1 MPRCATERAHRTV
14 EGECSLSRDVGSF
27 SVFRGCV
34 CVCHELSQM
43 VTSLC
48 PPTPASPPLANGAQ
62 RLRSVLGSLTG
73 TPPPGDEVSERGFNS
88 GSRADRESRERERAD
103 LLDRRDLFASGSRL
117 ARDRSARRP
126 YKLTFSRRPTP
137 DAPAHARR
145 RTAMRR
151 RRSDGRSR
159 RCRTSGHAGRAGACS
174 LGVANC
180 RARSR
185 FARAAHGATSRG
197 SSARARDRE
206 YRERWRARGK
216 RCLGVFVSGS
226 SRARASGTT
235 SS

>member
-88 GSRADRESRERERAD
+88 GSRADRESREREPIFSIGAIY
-103 LLDRRDLFASGSRL
+103 SRL
-117 ARDRSARRP
+117 ARVWLVTALLADRTS
-126 YKLTFSRRPTP
+126 SRFRGVPRPTLRP
-137 DAPAHARR
+137 TRA
-145 RTAMRR
+145 
-151 RRSDGRSR
+151 GER
-159 RCRTSGHAGRAGACS
+159 RCAEEEATDEAGDAGQADTRAERVRAPWASRT
-174 LGVANC
+174 V
-180 RARSR
+180 
-185 FARAAHGATSRG
+185 
-197 SSARARDRE
+197 ARARDSRGPRTAQRLGARA
-206 YRERWRARGK
+206 RERETANI
-216 RCLGVFVSGS
+216 
-226 SRARASGTT
+226 ASGGEREANDV
-235 SS
+235 SEFS